1 MSSPRRFPPPWFVSE
16 LAACFVVKDNL
27 GQALCYV
34 YFEDEPGR
42 RSTAKLLARDEAR
55 QIAVN
60 IAKLPDPLRQPQARR
75 DGMLVLLKT
84 ISDAQRA
91 LADHLEAEHS
101 DATATINV
109 LLDVLDNRT
118 LFAALKAVASD
129 APQPGEPESDEGQ

>member
-1 MSSPRRFPPPWFVSE
+1 MPERRFPLPWFVSE
-16 LAACFVVKDNL
+16 LAACFVVKDSL
-27 GQALCYV
+27 GQALSYV

-42 RSTAKLLARDEAR
+42 RSTAKLLTRDEAR
-55 QIAVN
+55 RIAVN
-60 IAKLPDPLRQPQARR
+60 IAKPPDLLRQPLERR
-75 DGMLVLLKT
+75 DGTLLLLKT

-109 LLDVLDNRT
+109 LLDVLDNRA

-129 APQPGEPESDEGQ
+129 MPQPGEPDSDEGQ